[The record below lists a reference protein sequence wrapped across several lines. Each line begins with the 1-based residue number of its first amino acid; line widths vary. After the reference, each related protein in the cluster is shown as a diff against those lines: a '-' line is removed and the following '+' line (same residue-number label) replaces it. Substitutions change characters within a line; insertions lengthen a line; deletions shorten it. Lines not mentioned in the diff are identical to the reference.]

1 MSLKYINNNGE
12 EVIIAGRGLSGK
24 DGNDGVPTG
33 VILQY
38 QGDEIPEGFEEVEIS
53 GLNQPIVLY
62 ENLNG
67 TQESTITLTNSL
79 ANYEFIDIE
88 FKTTRIADGLAYN
101 YFFTERVY
109 NPNGKYMQGHIH
121 CTGNNDKIHDMI
133 KELYFNKNIIT
144 VTANYYELRAG
155 NNFSVRNTSDYLA
168 ITKIVGSPMQATEG
182 SLINFSIWDISYQA
196 EEGMTFEEW
205 VNSEYN
211 VDGWEIYTPS
221 SGYITNSDII
231 DGRTLYVYAA
241 NGVEGYA
248 TNTDIIVPDY
258 AYSCYQEK

>member
-12 EVIIAGRGLSGK
+12 EVIIAGRGISGK

-62 ENLNG
+62 KNLNG

-109 NPNGKYMQGHIH
+109 NPNGKYVQGHIH
-121 CTGNNDKIHDMI
+121 CTGNNDKMHDMI
-133 KELYFNKNIIT
+133 KELYFNENIIT
-144 VTANYYELRAG
+144 VTANYYELRVG

-168 ITKIVGSPMQATEG
+168 ITKIVGSPVQAEAEG
-182 SLINFSIWDISYQA
+182 SLITFTIDSTTYQA
-196 EEGMTFEEW
+196 EEGMTWRQW
-205 VNSEYN
+205 VNSEYPEN
-211 VDGWEIYTPS
+211 STGDWAGCYIDSNNTIKS
-221 SGYITNSDII
+221 SGAPGSYLNVSLNDII
-231 DGRTLYVYAA
+231 IA
-241 NGVEGYA
+241 N
-248 TNTDIIVPDY
+248 N
-258 AYSCYQEK
+258 AYQSVVSGPT